1 MLKPSRAV
9 LSPTGS
15 FRKLYYTPMPS
26 EPSTASRLIASAIR
40 NEYRLL
46 ALMLMLLHSAVWWDF
61 GGYLS
66 RSLLLAHLG
75 LFLIWQPVWRRDQRL
90 EWQGSLNLI
99 LPTLAFIYWLNWPLV
114 TFWVL
119 LLTGIVGGRVTAAR
133 AERNAYMIALIFLV
147 SELLI
152 GCLPPMFSIYSLATE
167 VQVFFGYALFV
178 LPLGLLVFP
187 TRERGHERT
196 RAVDFLY
203 GLTVSLLAAI
213 LGLGSL
219 LSTYSTG
226 APYATAL
233 LQAIVAISLFLLAIS
248 WLWAPQGGFS
258 GLGQLWERYLLNI
271 GTPFEQWAGGVARLA
286 DQQQSPREFL
296 PSAMQQFIDLPWVAG
311 ITWNATGSKGSLGTV
326 TRHTLRVRDGEVQ
339 GVVYAHRPLGTAL
352 LLHGKLLLNLLGHF
366 YSAKERERELAQ
378 QAHLQAIYET
388 GARVT
393 HDIKNLLQSL
403 NTLTLALQQSGGEQR
418 ADALRLLENQLPHIT
433 QRLQLALDKLQ
444 TPVTEQTTQ
453 MLLSEWWE
461 NLKTRNLGRRL
472 HFHETLTADPLI
484 PLDCF
489 DSVVE
494 NLLEN
499 ARFKRQSEPALSIYV
514 EVTADAD
521 HLELSVR
528 DTGAGISAETAGNLF
543 KGALPSASGLGIGLY
558 QAARQAEQAGFKL
571 RLRGRK
577 AGDVCFVLERV
588 SQGL

>member
-1 MLKPSRAV
+1 
-9 LSPTGS
+9 
-15 FRKLYYTPMPS
+15 MPS
-26 EPSTASRLIASAIR
+26 TPSTASRLIASAIR

-66 RSLLLAHLG
+66 RSLMIAHLG

-119 LLTGIVGGRVTAAR
+119 LLTGIVGGRVTIAR

-152 GCLPPMFSIYSLATE
+152 GCLPRMFSIYSLAT
-167 VQVFFGYALFV
+167 QVEIFFGYGLFL
-178 LPLGLLVFP
+178 LPLGLLFFP
-187 TRERGHERT
+187 TPERERERT

-233 LQAIVAISLFLLAIS
+233 LQAIVAISFFLLAIS

-271 GTPFEQWAGGVARLA
+271 GTPFEQWTGRVARLA
-286 DQQQSPREFL
+286 DRQQSPREFL
-296 PSAMQQFIDLPWVAG
+296 QSAMQQFMELPWVAG
-311 ITWNATGSKGSLGTV
+311 VTWNATGSKGSLGSMSKY
-326 TRHTLRVRDGEVQ
+326 RLRVSDGEVQ
-339 GVVYAHRPLGTAL
+339 GVVFAHRPLGTAL

-403 NTLTLALQQSGGEQR
+403 STLTLALQKSSGERR
-418 ADALRLLENQLPHIT
+418 ADALRLLENQLPHLT

-444 TPVTEQTTQ
+444 APVTGQTTE

-461 NLKTRNLGRRL
+461 NLKTRNLGRKL
-472 HFHETLTADPLI
+472 HFRETLDADPSI

-499 ARFKRQSEPALSIYV
+499 ARFKRQAEPEIAIDV
-514 EVTADAD
+514 EVTATAEQ
-521 HLELSVR
+521 LELSVR
-528 DTGAGISAETAGNLF
+528 DTGAGISEETADNLF

-558 QAARQAEQAGFKL
+558 QAARQAEQAGFTLGL
-571 RLRGRK
+571 RSHK
-577 AGDVCFVLERV
+577 TGDVCFVLERAKK
-588 SQGL
+588 

>member
-1 MLKPSRAV
+1 MPNTSR
-9 LSPTGS
+9 
-15 FRKLYYTPMPS
+15 
-26 EPSTASRLIASAIR
+26 RLIASTIR

-61 GGYLS
+61 GSYLS

-90 EWQGSLNLI
+90 EWRGSLNLI
-99 LPTLAFIYWLNWPLV
+99 LPTLGFIYWLNWSLV
-114 TFWVL
+114 SFWVL
-119 LLTGIVGGRVTAAR
+119 LLIGIVGGRVTVVR

-152 GCLPPMFSIYSLATE
+152 GCLPAMFSIYSLATE
-167 VQVFFGYALFV
+167 VQVLFGYGLFI
-178 LPLGLLVFP
+178 LPLGLLFFP
-187 TRERGHERT
+187 TLEHSHERT

-271 GTPFEQWAGGVARLA
+271 GTPFEQWAGRVARLA
-286 DQQQSPREFL
+286 DRQQNPRDFL
-296 PSAMQQFIDLPWVAG
+296 QSAMQQFIELPWVAG
-311 ITWNATGSKGSLGTV
+311 VSWNAASSKGSVGIATKN
-326 TRHTLRVRDGEVQ
+326 TLRITDGAVQ

-366 YSAKERERELAQ
+366 FTAKERERELAQ

-403 NTLTLALQQSGGEQR
+403 STLTLALQRNTGER
-418 ADALRLLENQLPHIT
+418 RTEALQLLENQLPYLT

-444 TPVTEQTTQ
+444 APVIEPTDE
-453 MLLSEWWE
+453 MPLKEWWE
-461 NLKTRNLGRRL
+461 NLKTHNLGRNV
-472 HFHETLTADPLI
+472 HFKETLDANPSI

-499 ARFKRQSEPALSIYV
+499 ARFKRQSEPEISIFA
-514 EVTADAD
+514 EITADEN
-521 HLELSVR
+521 HLELGIR
-528 DTGAGISAETAGNLF
+528 DTGSGIPVETAENLF
-543 KGALPSASGLGIGLY
+543 KGALPSTSGLGIGLY

-571 RLRGRK
+571 GLRSRT

-588 SQGL
+588 A